1 MEGRP
6 TLLSGVVLWLSAA
19 VFPPSPGRFYRR
31 GEIFWL
37 SEQCSQRCRCLDL
50 ENEVECQEAP
60 CGPLETCEQQE
71 GAFYCQPTRTSTCV
85 VFGDPHYHTFDG
97 FLYHFQGTCSYLL
110 ARPCWGLG
118 GLPFFSVEAKNEN
131 RGVSSVSW
139 LRDVTVE
146 VHGHRV
152 LLPKGSSGGVM
163 VRALDACT
171 CAGWD
176 SSAHPLWPSPPVS
189 RWTVC

>member
-1 MEGRP
+1 M
-6 TLLSGVVLWLSAA
+6 
-19 VFPPSPGRFYRR
+19 
-31 GEIFWL
+31 
-37 SEQCSQRCRCLDL
+37 
-50 ENEVECQEAP
+50 
-60 CGPLETCEQQE
+60 
-71 GAFYCQPTRTSTCV
+71 

-110 ARPCWGLG
+110 ARPCWELA

-152 LLPKGSSGGVM
+152 LLPKGSSGRVM
-163 VRALDACT
+163 VPTFCARTFAAALT
-171 CAGWD
+171 P
-176 SSAHPLWPSPPVS
+176 PL
-189 RWTVC
+189 R